1 MNQLNAFLESTLYYY
16 PSTIDE
22 YSLAHYFA
30 RLLTDDLTV
39 LYVKAANE
47 EKLKIQDGSYP
58 DKKIEPTCISD
69 ISECYQ
75 PHMWKMHEILKG
87 QLAKRVFW
95 LIDECTLEKIGSCIG
110 DMMVEK
116 IRKMANWDEK

>member
-1 MNQLNAFLESTLYYY
+1 MNQLNDLLASTICYY

-47 EKLKIQDGSYP
+47 GKLKIDGNVYP
-58 DKKIEPTCISD
+58 DEKIESTCISD
-69 ISECYQ
+69 MPDDFQ
-75 PHMWKMHEILKG
+75 PHMWRMHEILLK
-87 QLAKRVFW
+87 QLKKKAFW
-95 LIDECTLEKIGSCIG
+95 LIDENTLEELGSCIG
-110 DMMVEK
+110 DMIVEK
-116 IRKMANWDEK
+116 IKEMAREYSE